1 MVAKVTLTVKDGELM
16 GREFAFDKPT
26 SLVLGRAEDCSLR
39 LTGGCSSMLVS
50 RHHCLVDI
58 DPPVVRVRDLGSLNG
73 TYVNGKMIGHREQ
86 LRTAEEAV
94 STPGPVY
101 QLADGDEIALGCTVL
116 VCHSQPALAPYL
128 SITKNF
134 CSLRFS

>member
-16 GREFAFDKPT
+16 GREFVFDRPA

-39 LTGGCSSMLVS
+39 LTGGLDVMLVS
-50 RHHCLVDI
+50 RHHCRVDI

-73 TYVNGKMIGHREQ
+73 TYVNGKMIGQRDEYQ
-86 LRTAEEAV
+86 TAEEAV

-101 QLADGDEIALGCTVL
+101 QLGNGDELALGCTVL
-116 VCHSQPALAPYL
+116 VCHS
-128 SITKNF
+128 
-134 CSLRFS
+134 